1 MSDWVDLELETSLR
15 AAFVLDEPGDWAA
28 VAGSVR
34 HRRSVRT
41 VRLLV
46 LASAV
51 TLLLVATALGVAPG
65 VGSLFGDNA
74 PRSVQTAFRNGFLGK
89 GVDPSTI
96 RLGARVRLHDGRI
109 LRLWTAHSNTRDST
123 CVQFQV
129 GTRSAQ
135 AVGCGPVKPN
145 AIGIYLMG
153 SVSFARLPEPHA
165 SLGLGGVAPPR
176 TARVRLGFAD
186 GSTLFAKATGGA
198 WAVEIPWAKQRYGHD
213 LITVQ
218 AIDAGGHLIAT
229 QHRPAAVRPAHPVA
243 PYSTVARFAGRPLRV
258 ATGSGGSTCVD
269 FHRADGIGV
278 DTCSGSDLATV
289 AAGAWM
295 LRLAPAGRPG
305 RLVLFGFLPRDATAA
320 RITFAD
326 GHTMVAPR
334 LQRVFALELAGDLAN
349 PPVGLSFVASHGD
362 REGRLSL
369 RGPRSGLYGAA
380 WHGARYTKITF
391 GRMNSLNYV
400 VGPLQWPDGQITP
413 RRR

>member
-1 MSDWVDLELETSLR
+1 MSDWIDLELETALR
-15 AAFVLDEPGDWAA
+15 AAFVLDEPADWAA

-34 HRRSVRT
+34 HRRNMRT
-41 VRLLV
+41 ARLLV
-46 LASAV
+46 LAGAV
-51 TLLLVATALGVAPG
+51 TLLLVATALGVTPG

-74 PRSVQTAFRNGFLGK
+74 PRSVQTTFRNGFLGK

-96 RLGARVRLHDGRI
+96 RLGAQVRMHDGRI
-109 LRLWTAHSNTRDST
+109 LRLWTAHSSTLDST

-129 GTRSAQ
+129 GARSTQ
-135 AVGCGPVKPN
+135 VVGCGPVKPN
-145 AIGIYLMG
+145 TIGIYLMG
-153 SVSFARLPEPHA
+153 SVSFARLPQQHA
-165 SLGLGGVAPPR
+165 SLGLGGVAPAR

-213 LITVQ
+213 LVTVQ
-218 AIDAGGHLIAT
+218 ALGAGGRPIAT
-229 QHRPAAVRPAHPVA
+229 QHRPPALRPAHPVA

-258 ATGSGGSTCVD
+258 ASGSGGSTCVD

-278 DTCSGSDLATV
+278 DTCSGPSLAT
-289 AAGAWM
+289 GAWM

-305 RLVLFGFLPRDATAA
+305 RLVLFGFLPHGATAA

-326 GHTMVAPR
+326 GHTVVARR
-334 LQRVFALELAGDLAN
+334 LQRVFALGLAGNLAN
-349 PPVGLSFVASHGD
+349 PPVRLSFTSAHGEG
-362 REGRLSL
+362 EGRLSL
-369 RGPRSGLYGAA
+369 RGPRSGLYSAA

-400 VGPLQWPDGQITP
+400 VGPLQWPDGHITP

>member
-1 MSDWVDLELETSLR
+1 MSDWIDLELETALR
-15 AAFVLDEPGDWAA
+15 AAFVLDEPADWAA
-28 VAGSVR
+28 VTGSVR
-34 HRRSVRT
+34 RRRSMRT

-46 LASAV
+46 LAGAV
-51 TLLLVATALGVAPG
+51 TLLLVATALGVTPG

-74 PRSVQTAFRNGFLGK
+74 PRSVQKIFRGPFLGK

-96 RLGARVRLHDGRI
+96 RLGAQVRMHDGRI
-109 LRLWTAHSNTRDST
+109 LRLWTAHSSSALIGT

-129 GTRSAQ
+129 DARSTQ

-145 AIGIYLMG
+145 TIGTYLMG
-153 SVSFARLPEPHA
+153 SVSFARLPQQHA
-165 SLGLGGVAPPR
+165 SLGIGGVAPAR

-186 GSTLFAKATGGA
+186 GSALFAKATGGA

-213 LITVQ
+213 LVMVQ
-218 AIDAGGHLIAT
+218 ALDAAGRAIAT
-229 QHRPAAVRPAHPVA
+229 QHRPQSVRPAHPVA
-243 PYSTVARFAGRPLRV
+243 AYSTVARFAGRPLRV

-278 DTCSGSDLATV
+278 DTCSGSNLAT
-289 AAGAWM
+289 GAWM

-305 RLVLFGFLPRDATAA
+305 RLVLFGFLPRGATAA

-326 GHTMVAPR
+326 GHTVVARR
-334 LQRVFALELAGDLAN
+334 LQRVYALELAGNLAN
-349 PPVGLSFVASHGD
+349 PPVRLSFTASHGGG
-362 REGRLSL
+362 EGRLSL
-369 RGPRSGLYGAA
+369 RGPRSGLYGPA
-380 WHGARYTKITF
+380 WHRARYTKMTF

-400 VGPLQWPDGQITP
+400 AGPLQWPDGHITP